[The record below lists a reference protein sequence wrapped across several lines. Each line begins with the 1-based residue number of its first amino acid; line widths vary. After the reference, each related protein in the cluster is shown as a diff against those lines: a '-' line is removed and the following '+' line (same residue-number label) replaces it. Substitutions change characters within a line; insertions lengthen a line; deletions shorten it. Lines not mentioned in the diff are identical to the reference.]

1 MLRYKLIPSLEKPF
15 LDESLND
22 LAELKKISVLRNER
36 LSLQLAVT
44 DDGDPLRT
52 SHRRFVGVKPEGV
65 LAPYTCLLYTSRS
78 RRSGIFLLL

>member
-44 DDGDPLRT
+44 AAL
-52 SHRRFVGVKPEGV
+52 S
-65 LAPYTCLLYTSRS
+65 A
-78 RRSGIFLLL
+78 

>member
-52 SHRRFVGVKPEGV
+52 SHRRFVGVKPEG
-65 LAPYTCLLYTSRS
+65 CLLYTSPSPRDV
-78 RRSGIFLLL
+78 